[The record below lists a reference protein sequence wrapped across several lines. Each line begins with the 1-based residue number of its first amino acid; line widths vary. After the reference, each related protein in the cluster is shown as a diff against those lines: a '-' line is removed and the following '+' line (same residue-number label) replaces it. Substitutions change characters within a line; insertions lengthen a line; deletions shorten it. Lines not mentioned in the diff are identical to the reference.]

1 MTYELEFLPAALK
14 EWRTLGHTVREQFKR
29 KLDERLSNPR
39 VQADTLHGLPN
50 HYKIKLRSAG
60 YRLVYRIEEYRVVVT
75 VVAIGKR
82 ERGEVYSTAAQR
94 R

>member
-1 MTYELEFLPAALK
+1 MTYELEFLPTALK
-14 EWRTLGHTVREQFKR
+14 EWHKLGHTVRQQFKR
-29 KLDERLSNPR
+29 KLAERLKNPR
-39 VQADTLHGLPN
+39 VHADALHGMAD

-60 YRLVYRIEEYRVVVT
+60 YRLVYRVEEDRVVVS

-82 ERGEVYSTAAQR
+82 ERGEVYSAAQER